1 MIVAYLRVSTG
12 KQNLENQKEE
22 IRKFAQDKGWNI
34 DKWVEEVVS
43 GTTSQK
49 YRKLGNLLKKLKKG
63 DTLIV
68 TEI

>member
-34 DKWVEEVVS
+34 DKWVEEVV
-43 GTTSQK
+43 
-49 YRKLGNLLKKLKKG
+49 
-63 DTLIV
+63 IV
-68 TEI
+68 HLE